1 MYEKLIKLYNER
13 TKQKGN
19 IKYVSFHFYNDESF
33 CFFEIIDCLND
44 LRIKIEKEEN
54 FYRFLELKLNCPPYP
69 QFIYRG
75 MRITASSIGE
85 FTLDVSKCDLS
96 KRVLCVDIEWEL
108 KNETE
113 TV

>member
-13 TKQKGN
+13 AKQKGN
-19 IKYVSFHFYNDESF
+19 IQHISFQFYNDESF

-44 LRIKIEKEEN
+44 LIIKIEKEEN
-54 FYRFLELKLNCPPYP
+54 FYRFVELKLNCPPYP

-75 MRITASSIGE
+75 MRITIGSIGE
-85 FTLDVSKCDLS
+85 FTISAISSSK
-96 KRVLCVDIEWEL
+96 KVLTVDIQWEL